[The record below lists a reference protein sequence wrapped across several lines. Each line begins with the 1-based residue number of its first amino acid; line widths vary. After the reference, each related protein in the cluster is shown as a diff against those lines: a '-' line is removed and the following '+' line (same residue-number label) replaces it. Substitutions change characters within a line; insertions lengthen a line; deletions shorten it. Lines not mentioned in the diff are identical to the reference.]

1 MALSRILFL
10 AFVLPAALSGVVELS
25 KNRET
30 AKIPPKSGPI
40 LLGSETGPITSAA
53 KNMRVKKIEY
63 LPAYHYEL
71 QTFTEKRETAW

>member
-1 MALSRILFL
+1 MTFL
-10 AFVLPAALSGVVELS
+10 C
-25 KNRET
+25 RET
-30 AKIPPKSGPI
+30 RQLIVVLQESNV
-40 LLGSETGPITSAA
+40 LQHFLTSDLVSLGLWGNVMA